1 MMRSFVSY
9 VLLLALAGAAPVRA
23 QTPAPVHADVVI
35 PQPAPR
41 APLNHWVAAGSR
53 TPIRLDAGNATLR
66 GWSYAGTDATLPT
79 VLFFNANPLMI
90 DQNDRVYRAIAA
102 QGPRVVVFDYRGYG
116 FSTGTPHV
124 TAFQRDALTIYDR
137 LALEN
142 HRIVVYGHSLG
153 SALAAYVAAH
163 RHVAGTI
170 LVAPFASAREELPIV
185 ALASGV
191 APRVARA
198 IVPAPDAAAAYDEVG
213 LVADSGAPLLV
224 LHGTADTGVPIAQ
237 GREVFAAAVAP
248 RKRFVEL
255 PGVTHLGAASAPG
268 ALDAVRRFIASLRD

>member
-1 MMRSFVSY
+1 MMRSLVPC
-9 VLLLALAGAAPVRA
+9 VLLALACVAPVRA
-23 QTPAPVHADVVI
+23 QNPAPVPADVVI
-35 PQPAPR
+35 PRPAPK
-41 APLNHWVAAGSR
+41 APLRHWVAAGSR
-53 TPIRLDAGNATLR
+53 TPLRLNAGDATLR

-79 VLFFNANPLMI
+79 VLFFNANPMTI
-90 DQNDRVYRAIAA
+90 DQNDRLYRAIAA

-116 FSTGTPHV
+116 FSTGASHV
-124 TAFQRDALTIYDR
+124 AAFQQDALLIYDR
-137 LALEN
+137 LASGN
-142 HRIVVYGHSLG
+142 RRIVVYGHSLG

-170 LVAPFASAREELPIV
+170 LAAPFASAREELPIV

-213 LVADSGAPLLV
+213 FVADSGAPLLI

-237 GREVFAAAVAP
+237 GREVYAAAVAP

-255 PGVTHLGAASAPG
+255 AGATHLGAPSAPG
-268 ALDAVRRFIASLRD
+268 ALDAVRHFIASLRS